1 MVDMRV
7 VGRIEPAVPVEKPF
21 AKRTVKEL
29 LELAAERGISIPEGA
44 KKDDILGLLNGG
56 SDSQSE

>member
-1 MVDMRV
+1 MRV

-21 AKRTVKEL
+21 EKRTVKEL

-44 KKDDILGLLNGG
+44 KKDDIIGLLSGE
-56 SDSQSE
+56 SDPKSE